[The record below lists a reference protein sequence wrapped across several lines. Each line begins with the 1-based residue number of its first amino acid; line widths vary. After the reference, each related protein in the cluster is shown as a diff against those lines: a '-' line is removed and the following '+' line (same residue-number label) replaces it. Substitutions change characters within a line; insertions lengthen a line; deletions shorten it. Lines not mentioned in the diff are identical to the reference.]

1 MTLQQK
7 NRLPEILLNIQAS
20 NAMEGLAFTDEIYAL
35 CLAVLNDDKTLDDA
49 LTELN
54 AKYVMDR

>member
-7 NRLPEILLNIQAS
+7 NRLPEILSNIQAS
-20 NAMEGLAFTDEIYAL
+20 NVMEGFDFTDEIYAL
-35 CLAVLNDDKTLDDA
+35 CLAVLNSDKTLDDA